1 MPLRWNNGYL
11 FLLLPLSAGV
21 VLLVSYL
28 FFYDGLDFTGSYD
41 PPAAV
46 DVSLDDLILPTLTVK
61 SFTGTPEQRDGLLVI
76 DRMHDN
82 NFSDDEMA
90 AFFAR
95 IESHGFETKLFGGG
109 IVTVFV
115 GAGPLLETELKRADT
130 LAIILPTFPF
140 SENEVGFIQDFIEKD
155 GKVILIGDPARAS
168 AINTIAE
175 PLGFIFQE
183 GFLYNLIEHELNYRN
198 LFLRDFRADP
208 LTEGLEQITFYT
220 AGSIMPGKSGV
231 PIVTGDGNTYS
242 SLIDRTAPFAPV
254 VKSEDG
260 QVLAISDSS
269 FLIPPRNTVT
279 DNSRFIANIADFLTD
294 VDRSFS
300 LGDAPHFFRDRVDV
314 ITGDFAPPTAASQM
328 KALLNEQDIPA
339 DVKQVEDLRSDTVF
353 IGLYQDFPDV
363 AQFLQPA
370 GVSVG
375 ATVETPFTTPLPTP
389 GTGLMLLHTGS
400 DGRQVLVVLADS
412 ESSLS
417 QLLFRFQTGQLDSG
431 LVSERVGVFQLP

>member
-21 VLLVSYL
+21 VLLIAYL
-28 FFYDGLDFTGSYD
+28 FYYDGLDFGGSYD
-41 PPAAV
+41 PPGAV
-46 DVSLDDLILPTLTVK
+46 DVALDDLILPDLTIK
-61 SFTGTPEQRDGLLVI
+61 SFTDVPEQRDGLLVV
-76 DRMHDN
+76 DRMHGN
-82 NFSDDEMA
+82 NFSDAEMV
-90 AFFAR
+90 AFFSR
-95 IESHGFETKLFGGG
+95 VESHGFETRPIGVEAFSP
-109 IVTVFV
+109 
-115 GAGPLLETELKRADT
+115 AGRLLILEAELKRADT
-130 LAIILPTFPF
+130 LAIILPTISF
-140 SENEVGFIQDFIEKD
+140 EDREIGLIQDFIEKD

-168 AINTIAE
+168 VMNSIAE
-175 PLGFIFQE
+175 PLGFVFEE

-198 LFLRDFRADP
+198 IFLRDFRVDP

-220 AGSIMPGKSGV
+220 AGSIRSNKSGI

-242 SLIDRTAPFAPV
+242 SLIDRTAPFASV
-254 VKSEDG
+254 MKSEDG

-269 FLIPPRNTVT
+269 FFFPPRNTTT

-314 ITGDFAPPTAASQM
+314 IAGDFAPPTAASQM
-328 KALLNEQDIPA
+328 KDLLNEQDIPA
-339 DVKQVEDLRSDTVF
+339 DVKQVEDLLRDTVF

-363 AQFLQPA
+363 AQFMLPA

-375 ATVETPFTTPLPTP
+375 ANIETPFTTALPIA
-389 GTGLMLLHTGS
+389 GTGLMLFHTGS
-400 DGRQVLVVLADS
+400 DGRQVLVMLADN

-417 QLLFRFQTGQLDSG
+417 QLLLRFQTGQLDSG
-431 LVSERVGVFQLP
+431 LVSDRVGVFRLP